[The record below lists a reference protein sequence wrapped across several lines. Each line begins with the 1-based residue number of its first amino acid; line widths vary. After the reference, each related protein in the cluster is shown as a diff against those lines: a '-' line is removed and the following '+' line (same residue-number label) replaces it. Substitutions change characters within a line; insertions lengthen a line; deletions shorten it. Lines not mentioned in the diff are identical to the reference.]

1 MDAAESPQS
10 RWEQFAHLSA
20 ADGMGIIWE
29 CVVSGTNRTRRDAA
43 IRAHPVLA
51 AVARTC
57 HNAASDL
64 GRAQLMAF
72 AADLADSA
80 SGDVGVDEQADPVIL
95 AAVLDVACRHASDPR
110 ARRRAKRYRRLT
122 RHRRSTLASY
132 RARPGRLSRWRRHV
146 AAVVWRYGIARR
158 GLVAATSAIA
168 ELPDPLRDRA
178 TKRMLAAALS
188 TWYRYLSRRD
198 VGAA

>member
-29 CVVSGTNRTRRDAA
+29 CVVSGTKRAHRDAA
-43 IRAHPVLA
+43 IRAHPVLT

-57 HNAASDL
+57 HDVSSDL
-64 GRAQLMAF
+64 GRARLMVF

-80 SGDVGVDEQADPVIL
+80 SGDASVDEQADPVIV
-95 AAVLDVACRHASDPR
+95 AAILEVACRHASHPR
-110 ARRRAKRYRRLT
+110 ARRSAKRFLRLT
-122 RHRRSTLASY
+122 RSRRSTLAAH

-158 GLVAATSAIA
+158 GLVAAATAIA

-178 TKRMLAAALS
+178 AKRMLAAALS
-188 TWYRYLSRRD
+188 TWYRYLSRREES
-198 VGAA
+198 AP